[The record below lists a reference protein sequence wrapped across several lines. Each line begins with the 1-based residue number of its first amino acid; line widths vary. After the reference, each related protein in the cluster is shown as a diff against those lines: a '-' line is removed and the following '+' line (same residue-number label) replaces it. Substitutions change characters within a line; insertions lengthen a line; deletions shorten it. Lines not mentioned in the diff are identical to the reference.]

1 MSYTNY
7 YPSSEMFHASI
18 PRIMGTRLDI
28 LLIGKEETEL
38 RHIWENME
46 NTVVRLD
53 RMLNR
58 FDSLSDI
65 SQINQSAPICPVK
78 PAKEIW
84 DMINDCK
91 KYYLLTKGYFDISLG
106 NFNDIILND
115 NEKTLYFNKDS
126 ITLDL
131 GGYAKGYVLNI
142 FREILEKAGINC
154 ALINFGNSSV
164 LALGSHPYGDYWPV
178 GLNNPYSGN
187 KIADLK
193 LRDCSLSVSGNMPS
207 HPKHIINPH
216 NGKFVETKKLVAVE
230 CSNPIDAE
238 VLTTTFMITENR
250 DLENEILKE
259 FEIKNIYSYNL

>member
-7 YPSSEMFHASI
+7 YPSSEMLHASI
-18 PRIMGTRLDI
+18 PRIMGTRLDV
-28 LLIGKEETEL
+28 LLIGKEETALKLVWKE
-38 RHIWENME
+38 ME
-46 NTVVRLD
+46 NIVVRLD
-53 RMLNR
+53 KMLNR
-58 FDSLSDI
+58 FDLSSDI
-65 SQINQSAPICPVK
+65 SKINQSASICPVK
-78 PAKEIW
+78 PVKEIW
-84 DMINDCK
+84 DIIKDCK
-91 KYYLLTKGYFDISLG
+91 KYFILTKGYFDISLG
-106 NFNDIILND
+106 NFSNIILND
-115 NEKTLYFNKDS
+115 KDKTVYFNNES

-164 LALGSHPYGDYWPV
+164 LALGSHPYGEYWPI
-178 GLNNPYSGN
+178 GLDNPYSGS

-259 FEIKNIYSYNL
+259 FEIKNLYSYNL